1 MKVIPRWSY
10 NMSMRDPV
18 LDAQHIELLEL
29 CRAVQDM
36 AQHGRQKSDLCAIRL
51 EEIVHALRKHD
62 QLEINRLLDRGERL
76 SKQLRI
82 NRAKALQQLEE
93 LALAA
98 PSHDIPL
105 AKLQTQLC
113 SWIQYHLH

>member
-1 MKVIPRWSY
+1 MKVVPHWTH
-10 NMSMRDPV
+10 NMSVRDPV

-36 AQHGRQKSDLCAIRL
+36 AQQGRQQSDLCAQRL
-51 EEIVHALRKHD
+51 EEIVHALRKHN
-62 QLEINRLLDRGERL
+62 QFEISRLLDRGERL

-93 LALAA
+93 LAFAA

-105 AKLQTQLC
+105 AKLQTLLC
-113 SWIQYHLH
+113 GWIQYHLH

>member
-1 MKVIPRWSY
+1 MKVIPQWTHR
-10 NMSMRDPV
+10 MSVRDPA

-29 CRAVQDM
+29 CRTVQDM
-36 AQHGRQKSDLCAIRL
+36 AQHGKQKSDLCAQRL
-51 EEIVHALRKHD
+51 EEIVYALRKHN
-62 QLEINRLLDRGERL
+62 QFEISRLLDRGERL

-98 PSHDIPL
+98 PSNDIPQ
-105 AKLQTQLC
+105 AKLQALLC
-113 SWIQYHLH
+113 GWIQYHLH